1 MSSAEQNFKNAS
13 ETERSGNSVAEKP
26 DSQDLKKR
34 LIDYAKTSFDQK
46 HHFIEFRLLQWLN
59 LVEIQYDLAKR
70 TAYVR
75 KGGRLSDT
83 EKESL
88 RMSLREYGTSP
99 RPCDPLMP
107 C

>member
-59 LVEIQYDLAKR
+59 LVEIQYDLAKQTTTLWADPSR
-70 TAYVR
+70 ISV
-75 KGGRLSDT
+75 
-83 EKESL
+83 EKQSL
-88 RMSLREYGTSP
+88 RTTLHEYGMSP
-99 RPCDPLMP
+99 KPL
-107 C
+107 